1 MAGRYRIF
9 RVKQGNVV
17 GGNIRRIRLAAG
29 LTQEQLALESGLS
42 QGYINQLENGGRKFT
57 QKTLELIADA
67 LSVPMIEFFREEGRR
82 AVPLRK
88 KPEKRE
94 RPPDRRQFLALLK
107 KLPDHVVEHYF
118 DLLKLESEVSKRRH

>member
-1 MAGRYRIF
+1 M
-9 RVKQGNVV
+9 KHGNIV
-17 GGNIRRIRLAAG
+17 GTNIRRIRLAAG

-67 LSVPMIEFFREEGRR
+67 LSVPLIEFFREEDKRVASG
-82 AVPLRK
+82 K
-88 KPEKRE
+88 KKIGKKK

-118 DLLKLESEVSKRRH
+118 NLLKLESEVLKRKP